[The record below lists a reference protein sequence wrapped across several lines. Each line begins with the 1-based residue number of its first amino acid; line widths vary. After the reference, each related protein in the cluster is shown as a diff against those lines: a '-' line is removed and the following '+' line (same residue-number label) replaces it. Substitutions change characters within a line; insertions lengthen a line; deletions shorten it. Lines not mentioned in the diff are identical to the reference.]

1 MYKTII
7 EMLEDNIPLETIA
20 AQLDLPIR
28 QIRAIEADYY
38 EFI

>member
-1 MYKTII
+1 MKIV
-7 EMLEDNIPLETIA
+7 EMLEANVPLEDIST
-20 AQLDLPIR
+20 QLDLPIR